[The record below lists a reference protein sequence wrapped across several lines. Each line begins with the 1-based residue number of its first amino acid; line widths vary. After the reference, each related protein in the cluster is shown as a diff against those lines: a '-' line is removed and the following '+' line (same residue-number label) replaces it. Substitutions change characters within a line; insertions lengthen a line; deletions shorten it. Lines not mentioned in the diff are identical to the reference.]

1 MWNLLLWAFLFLL
14 TPLPRL
20 RANVIDQ
27 LQTRQDVE
35 KFLVRK
41 VSKEFKDAEIFG
53 ARPGR
58 DSAAMPGWFYKID
71 LDGNGLTDLVINGL
85 QFIVVMDRGD
95 EGYQVRDLGKRDWE
109 DAAIVL
115 RGIDS
120 VGSWKGLV
128 VGDKVHE
135 RQDTLVYHLGGFIEY
150 NAYPLEHFGVESIRF
165 AAGGCYGTCPVF
177 ELRITGD
184 GHVTYHAQAYNHQKG
199 DFAGVIPPEEFERL
213 KTLLAYL
220 PLDRLDSSYTVNWTD
235 DQTVWLEI
243 HYNGR
248 VKRISDYGAI
258 GSRGLSWVY
267 GLLFS
272 LRDKV
277 EWENL

>member
-1 MWNLLLWAFLFLL
+1 MMRIWAFLLL
-14 TPLPRL
+14 LAPQMRL

-35 KFLVRK
+35 KFLVHK
-41 VSKEFKDAEIFG
+41 VSKEFKDEAIFG

-58 DSAAMPGWFYKID
+58 DSAAMPEWFYKID

-85 QFIVVMDRGD
+85 EFIVVMDRGD
-95 EGYQVRDLGKRDWE
+95 EGYQVRDLGKRHWE
-109 DAAIVL
+109 KAAIAL

-128 VGDKVHE
+128 VRDKVHA
-135 RQDTLVYHLGGFIEY
+135 RQDTLVYHFGEFIEY
-150 NAYPLEHFGVESIRF
+150 NAFPLEHFGVESIRF
-165 AAGGCYGTCPVF
+165 AAGGCFGTCPIF
-177 ELRITGD
+177 ELRIAAD
-184 GHVTYHAQAYNHQKG
+184 GHLTYHAQQYNHQKG
-199 DFAGVIPPEEFERL
+199 DFAGVIPSEDLEKL

-220 PLDRLDSSYTVNWTD
+220 PLDRLDSTYSVNWTD
-235 DQTVWLEI
+235 DQTVWLEV

-258 GSRGLSWVY
+258 GSRGLSLVY
-267 GLLFS
+267 GLLFA

-277 EWENL
+277 DWEIL